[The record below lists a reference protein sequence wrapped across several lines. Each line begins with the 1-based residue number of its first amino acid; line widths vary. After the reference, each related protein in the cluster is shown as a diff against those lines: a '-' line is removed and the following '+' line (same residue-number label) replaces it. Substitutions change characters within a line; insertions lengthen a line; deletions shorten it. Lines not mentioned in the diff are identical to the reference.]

1 MKSKAAKESSAQS
14 DAFLLTEIA
23 KKETGALSGLYERYS
38 ARLYGLALKILKD
51 ESLAQ
56 DVVQDIFLKVW
67 QNADKF
73 EKSRGSAIAWL
84 MILCRNRSIDKLR
97 QREKS
102 TKRSAVFNEELNIAT
117 SFFENPQDNVEQNE
131 LQKTITNALSQLP
144 QEQRTAIEMAFYQGF
159 SQSEISDE
167 LKVPLGTIKTRIRLG
182 MQKLRDFLIK
192 SR

>member
-117 SFFENPQDNVEQNE
+117 SFFENPLETVEQNE
-131 LQKTITNALSQLP
+131 LQKTMTNALSQLP

>member
-23 KKETGALSGLYERYS
+23 KKETWALSVLYERYS

-102 TKRSAVFNEELNIAT
+102 TKRSTVFNEELNIAT
-117 SFFENPQDNVEQNE
+117 SFFENPQETVEQNE